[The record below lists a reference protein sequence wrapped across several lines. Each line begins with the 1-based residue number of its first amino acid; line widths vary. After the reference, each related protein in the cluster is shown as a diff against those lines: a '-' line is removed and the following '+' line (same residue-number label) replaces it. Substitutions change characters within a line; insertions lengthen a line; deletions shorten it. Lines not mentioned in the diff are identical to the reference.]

1 MGLMCWQCRAWTL
14 KEGDEK
20 VASMASGKFP
30 HITSGPEAGKAMPA
44 QA

>member
-1 MGLMCWQCRAWTL
+1 MQAMDIE
-14 KEGDEK
+14 EGDEK
-20 VASMASGKFP
+20 VPSVPTAASGKFP

>member
-1 MGLMCWQCRAWTL
+1 MDIE
-14 KEGDEK
+14 EGDEK
-20 VASMASGKFP
+20 VPSVPSVASGKFP